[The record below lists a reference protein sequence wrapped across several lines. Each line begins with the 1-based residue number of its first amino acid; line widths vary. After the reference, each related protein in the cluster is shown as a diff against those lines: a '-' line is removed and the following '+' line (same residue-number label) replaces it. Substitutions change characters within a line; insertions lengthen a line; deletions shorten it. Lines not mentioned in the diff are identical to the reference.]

1 MGAPLNQESIV
12 KTYPLLDSLSQP
24 ESIQQLNP
32 PELEQLSND
41 VRQFLVDTISVTGGH
56 FASNLGTVELTVALF
71 NQFDFRTDR
80 VLWDVGHQAY
90 PHKILT
96 GRKSQFHTLRQHGGL
111 SGLS

>member
-1 MGAPLNQESIV
+1 M

-90 PHKILT
+90 PHKIL
-96 GRKSQFHTLRQHGGL
+96 SV
-111 SGLS
+111 S